1 MIANIPGQIFG
12 STSTL
17 TIPATEE
24 YSNANVT
31 CLVAIHDRG
40 VFLNSDPVVLR
51 VQGMLEATL
60 FMFDTII
67 IIEIEY

>member
-1 MIANIPGQIFG
+1 MFPDIPAQTFG
-12 STSTL
+12 STSIL

-31 CLVAIHDRG
+31 CLVAIQDRG
-40 VFLNSDPVVLR
+40 IFLNSDPVVLR

-60 FMFDTII
+60 FVVQ
-67 IIEIEY
+67 